1 MKNDPYFAPMLLMA
15 AIPVEDDTEEPIPN
29 SANTGGIPKPYPGS
43 KKNKDGETG
52 IVGIAQ

>member
-15 AIPVEDDTEEPIPN
+15 AIPVDDDEEEPIPN
-29 SANTGGIPKPYPGS
+29 SANTGGMPKPDSSS